1 MPLDIT
7 FTLSDSD
14 LERFQ
19 AIVDKTS
26 TSVNDE
32 ETARHVEE
40 AARALID
47 ETRRSDLPEFIAS
60 RMTKLSVMIDMINDE
75 EWKLSNEDRH
85 RVLNALAYLC
95 DPDDLIPDHI
105 PGLGFLDDAIYVEI
119 IVKELRNEVDL
130 YNEFC
135 AYRKAEEERRGKL
148 GEDINL
154 DREKWLGEKRAVLHA
169 RMRRRRQAGQGRNRW
184 HLRLI

>member
-7 FTLSDSD
+7 FTLSDTD

-19 AIVDKTS
+19 AIVDKAS
-26 TSVNDE
+26 TSVEDE

-47 ETRRSDLPEFIAS
+47 ETTRSDLPDFIAS
-60 RMTKLSVMIDMINDE
+60 RMTKLGVMIDMLDDE
-75 EWKLSNEDRH
+75 EWQLSGEDRH

-105 PGLGFLDDAIYVEI
+105 PGFGFLDDAIYAEI
-119 IVKELRNEVDL
+119 ILKALRNEVDL
-130 YNEFC
+130 YMEFC
-135 AYRKAEEERRGKL
+135 AYRKAEEKRRAEL
-148 GEDINL
+148 GEDIKLN
-154 DREKWLGEKRAVLHA
+154 REEWLGEKRASLHA
-169 RMRRRRQAGQGRNRW
+169 KMHSRRRPGQGRGRW
-184 HLRLI
+184 NLRLF

>member
-14 LERFQ
+14 LQRFQ
-19 AIVDKTS
+19 AIVDKAS

-40 AARALID
+40 AARALIE

-75 EWKLSNEDRH
+75 EWKLSDEDRH

-130 YNEFC
+130 YSEFC
-135 AYRKAEEERRGKL
+135 AFRKAEEERRGKL
-148 GEDINL
+148 GEDIKLN
-154 DREKWLGEKRAVLHA
+154 REKWLGEKRAVLHA
-169 RMRRRRQAGQGRNRW
+169 KMHRRRSARRGRGEW
-184 HLRLI
+184 HLRLY

>member
-47 ETRRSDLPEFIAS
+47 ETRRSDLP
-60 RMTKLSVMIDMINDE
+60 
-75 EWKLSNEDRH
+75 
-85 RVLNALAYLC
+85 
-95 DPDDLIPDHI
+95 
-105 PGLGFLDDAIYVEI
+105 
-119 IVKELRNEVDL
+119 
-130 YNEFC
+130 
-135 AYRKAEEERRGKL
+135 
-148 GEDINL
+148 
-154 DREKWLGEKRAVLHA
+154 RA
-169 RMRRRRQAGQGRNRW
+169 
-184 HLRLI
+184 

>member
-19 AIVDKTS
+19 AIVDKAS

-32 ETARHVEE
+32 EAARHVEA
-40 AARALID
+40 AARALIT
-47 ETRRSDLPEFIAS
+47 ETGQSDLPDFIAS
-60 RMTKLSVMIDMINDE
+60 RMTKLGVMIEMLDDE
-75 EWKLSNEDRH
+75 EWKLSGEDRH

-105 PGLGFLDDAIYVEI
+105 PGFGFLDDAIYAEI
-119 IVKELRNEVDL
+119 ILKELRNEVDL
-130 YNEFC
+130 YMEFC
-135 AYRKAEEERRGKL
+135 AYRKAEEKRRAAL
-148 GEDINL
+148 GEDIKLN
-154 DREKWLGEKRAVLHA
+154 REEWLGEKRAALHA
-169 RMRRRRQAGQGRNRW
+169 KMHKRRRAGKGRGRW